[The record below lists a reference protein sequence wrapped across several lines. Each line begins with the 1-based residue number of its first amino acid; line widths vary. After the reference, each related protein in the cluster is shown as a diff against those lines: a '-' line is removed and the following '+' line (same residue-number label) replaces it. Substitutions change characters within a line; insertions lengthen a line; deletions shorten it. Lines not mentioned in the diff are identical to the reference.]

1 MKKIS
6 TVQAF
11 GNEIFE
17 EQKLTIGVDLGDR
30 WSFYC
35 VLDEAGR
42 IILEQKVP
50 TTPEAMKQT
59 FSRIPQSRIALE
71 TGTHSPWVS
80 RLLTELGHEVIV
92 AHAQKVQLI
101 TKSNR
106 KDDRHDARTLARLA
120 RIDPELLG
128 PVRHRS
134 VQAQIHLTV
143 IRARAELVSARTALV
158 NAARGLVKSYG
169 ERLPK
174 CGTQQMGRELAA
186 KLSTELRDV
195 LEPLLKEIESLNE
208 RIKEYDERMEK
219 IAKEVYPEVSLL
231 KQVKGVGT
239 QIALTYV
246 LTIEDPYRFLK
257 SREVG
262 CFLGLKPGRR
272 DSGESK
278 PQKGISKAG
287 DRYLRTMMVQ
297 GAHYI
302 LGPFGEDS
310 DLRRWGL
317 KLAERGGKNAKKRA
331 VVAVARKLAVLLHR
345 LWVSGEVYEPL
356 RNSQKAMRA
365 VASRVSIQTAE
376 LNRRVQ
382 VTATKSWGPTPTEV
396 GREVDNQVAAPT
408 ETRTPT
414 MHRAN
419 IAHKECGWKDGD
431 RGGLARTVGIHRK
444 KRETEREKHS

>member
-1 MKKIS
+1 MFDVLKAQRKGDRLMKKTS
-6 TVQAF
+6 TVQALRSENF
-11 GNEIFE
+11 K
-17 EQKLTIGVDLGDR
+17 EQKLTIGLDLGDC

-35 VLDEAGR
+35 VLDEAGQ
-42 IILEQKVP
+42 IIVEQKLP

-59 FSRIPQSRIALE
+59 FGKIPRSLIALE
-71 TGTHSPWVS
+71 TGTHSPWIS
-80 RLLTELGHEVIV
+80 RLLTELGHKVIV

-134 VQAQIHLTV
+134 AKAQLHLTV

-174 CGTQQMGRELAA
+174 CGTYQVSEKLAEG
-186 KLSTELRDV
+186 LSAELREV
-195 LEPLLKEIESLNE
+195 LLPLFKEIESLNE
-208 RIKEYDERMEK
+208 RVQEYDERMEK

-246 LTIEDPYRFLK
+246 LTIEDPYRFPK

-262 CFLGLKPGRR
+262 CFLGLRPGRR
-272 DSGESK
+272 NSGESE
-278 PQKGISKAG
+278 PQKGISKEG

-297 GAHYI
+297 GAHYR
-302 LGPFGEDS
+302 S
-310 DLRRWGL
+310 
-317 KLAERGGKNAKKRA
+317 
-331 VVAVARKLAVLLHR
+331 
-345 LWVSGEVYEPL
+345 
-356 RNSQKAMRA
+356 
-365 VASRVSIQTAE
+365 
-376 LNRRVQ
+376 
-382 VTATKSWGPTPTEV
+382 
-396 GREVDNQVAAPT
+396 
-408 ETRTPT
+408 
-414 MHRAN
+414 
-419 IAHKECGWKDGD
+419 
-431 RGGLARTVGIHRK
+431 
-444 KRETEREKHS
+444 

>member
-1 MKKIS
+1 MRRPVSAGCDSLPMLDAVKAQRGRPAMKKNS
-6 TVQAF
+6 TVRVN
-11 GNEIFE
+11 GNMIFKGH
-17 EQKLTIGVDLGDR
+17 KLTIGLHRGDR
-30 WSFYC
+30 WSCYC
-35 VLDEAGR
+35 VLDEAGEVL
-42 IILEQKVP
+42 LEQKVA
-50 TTPEAMKQT
+50 TTPEAMKQA
-59 FSRIPQSRIALE
+59 FAKIPRSLIALE

-80 RLLTELGHEVIV
+80 RLLRELGHQVLV

-134 VQAQIHLTV
+134 AQAQIHLTV

-169 ERLPK
+169 QRLPK
-174 CGTQQMGRELAA
+174 CGTQQVSRELAA
-186 KLSTELRDV
+186 GLNAELREV

-208 RIKEYDERMEK
+208 RIKQYDERMEK
-219 IAKEVYPEVSLL
+219 LAKEVYPQVSLL

-246 LTIEDPYRFLK
+246 LTIEDPYRFPK

-262 CFLGLKPGRR
+262 CFLGLRPGRR
-272 DSGESK
+272 NSGESQ
-278 PQKGISKAG
+278 PQMHISKEG
-287 DRYLRTMMVQ
+287 DRYLRTMLVQ

-317 KLAERGGKNAKKRA
+317 KLAARGGKNGKKRS
-331 VVAVARKLAVLLHR
+331 VVAVARKLAILLHR
-345 LWVSGEVYEPL
+345 LWVGGEVYEPL
-356 RNSQKAMRA
+356 RNSHQAMRA
-365 VASRVSIQTAE
+365 VA
-376 LNRRVQ
+376 
-382 VTATKSWGPTPTEV
+382 
-396 GREVDNQVAAPT
+396 
-408 ETRTPT
+408 
-414 MHRAN
+414 
-419 IAHKECGWKDGD
+419 
-431 RGGLARTVGIHRK
+431 
-444 KRETEREKHS
+444 

>member
-6 TVQAF
+6 TVVIEGMQ
-11 GNEIFE
+11 IFKE
-17 EQKLTIGVDLGDR
+17 NQLTIGMDLGDR

-35 VLDEAGR
+35 VLDEAGK
-42 IILEQKVP
+42 IILEQKVS
-50 TTPEAMKQT
+50 TTPEAIKQT
-59 FSRIPQSRIALE
+59 FGKIPRSLIALE

-80 RLLTELGHEVIV
+80 RLLTELRHEVIV
-92 AHAQKVQLI
+92 AHAQKVELI

-134 VQAQIHLTV
+134 AQAQIHLTV

-174 CGTQQMGRELAA
+174 CGTQQVSRELAA
-186 KLSTELRDV
+186 GLSTELREV
-195 LEPLLKEIESLNE
+195 LEPLLREIESLNE
-208 RIKEYDERMEK
+208 RIPEYDERMEK
-219 IAKEVYPEVSLL
+219 IAKEVYPEVFLL

-246 LTIEDPYRFLK
+246 LTIEDPYRFAK

-272 DSGESK
+272 NSGKSE
-278 PQKGISKAG
+278 PQKHISKEG

-302 LGPFGEDS
+302 LGPFGEDR
-310 DLRRWGL
+310 DLRRWGR
-317 KLAERGGKNAKKRA
+317 KLGERGGKNAKKRA

-345 LWVSGEVYEPL
+345 LWVNGEVYEPL

-365 VASRVSIQTAE
+365 VA
-376 LNRRVQ
+376 
-382 VTATKSWGPTPTEV
+382 
-396 GREVDNQVAAPT
+396 
-408 ETRTPT
+408 
-414 MHRAN
+414 
-419 IAHKECGWKDGD
+419 
-431 RGGLARTVGIHRK
+431 
-444 KRETEREKHS
+444 